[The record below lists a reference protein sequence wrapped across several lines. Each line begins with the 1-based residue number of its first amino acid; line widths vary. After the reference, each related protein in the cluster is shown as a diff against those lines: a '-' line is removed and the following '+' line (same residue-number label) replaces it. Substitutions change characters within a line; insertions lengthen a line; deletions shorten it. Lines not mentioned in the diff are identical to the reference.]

1 MVDALL
7 VAVMLTAAQA
17 DDEALDAPVAVPPPS
32 EEEEAPPS
40 GLVSLTEYQI
50 AQVNRMDV
58 AGGRTRVSVES
69 NAPSPRLG
77 SFPVRFFV
85 DNTGGPRQTI
95 NLAIRGTIAG
105 SMHVVQRSV
114 EVNAGERRVV
124 NVPVSSEMR
133 YGTVVATGPGIS
145 EQSNASMYFQS
156 TYDPQRVV
164 LSISRP
170 ENFEKFAGK
179 APRYSGANVLVHA
192 IPPDEAPAELASYLG
207 YDLIVVPDG
216 ATLDSLEEG
225 QRRAL
230 EGFVATGG
238 HLLVGGTIRSTAM
251 FPLAGDLKGGTANM
265 RYGFGRLMTAS
276 AGTQAGNLRLFRETY
291 PVSPHG
297 PLPEYERRYN
307 SASVVKDLLLP
318 QATAP
323 LGRFLLI
330 IALFTLAIGPGS
342 VWVARRRG
350 PAALLVTI
358 PGTAIVTCAMI
369 ITYSLIADGFVVHS
383 STYGFT
389 VLDKREHRAITHGIT
404 AYYANLAP
412 SKATFGPS
420 TMIIA
425 PFEDRR
431 EKYIADMAWRDGL
444 TLSGDFVPSRT
455 YREWGFTSIEPT
467 RARIVVKQ
475 QGGDVVVQNALGF
488 KVARIVVNVN
498 GKYFTGGPIR
508 DGGEETLAA
517 GNTLEWAGSITGARF
532 SADVTQTVASRVLD
546 KGSFLARAEGEGF
559 VPTGGI
565 GSSLNSSE
573 QWIRGEFEE

>member
-1 MVDALL
+1 MVEAFL
-7 VAVMLTAAQA
+7 VAAMLAVTQA
-17 DDEALDAPVAVPPPS
+17 DEEAVAVPAVPAD
-32 EEEEAPPS
+32 EEEVVPS

-50 AQVNRMDV
+50 SQVNRMDV
-58 AGGRTRVSVES
+58 ASGRTRVSVES

-85 DNTGGPRQTI
+85 DNTSGPRQTI
-95 NLAIRGTIAG
+95 NFAIRGTIAG

-114 EVNAGERRVV
+114 EISAGERRVV
-124 NVPVSSEMR
+124 NVPVAAEMR
-133 YGTVVATGPGIS
+133 YGTVTATGPGIS

-164 LSISRP
+164 LSISQP
-170 ENFEKFAGK
+170 EAFEKFAGK

-192 IPPDEAPAELASYLG
+192 IPPEEAPAELASYLG

-225 QRRAL
+225 PRRAL
-230 EGFVATGG
+230 EAFVATGG
-238 HLLVGGTIRSTAM
+238 HLLVGGTIRSAAL
-251 FPLAGDLKGGTANM
+251 FPLVSDVKGTSVNT
-265 RYGFGRLMTAS
+265 RYGFGRLMTAAS
-276 AGTQAGNLRLFRETY
+276 GSQTSNLRLFRETY
-291 PVSPHG
+291 PVSPYG
-297 PLPEYERRYN
+297 PLPEYERRFN
-307 SASVVKDLLLP
+307 SASALKDLLLP

-358 PGTAIVTCAMI
+358 PGTAIITCTMI
-369 ITYSLIADGFVVHS
+369 IVYSLMADGFVVHS

-389 VLDKREHRAITHGIT
+389 VLDTREHRAITHGVT

-425 PFEDRR
+425 PFEERR
-431 EKYIADMAWRDGL
+431 EKYIADMSWRDGL

-455 YREWGFTSIEPT
+455 YREWGFTSVEPT

-475 QGGDVVVQNALGF
+475 KGSDVVVQNALGF
-488 KVARIVVNVN
+488 KVQRIVVNVN
-498 GKYFTGGPIR
+498 GRYFTGGPIR
-508 DGGEETLAA
+508 DGGEETLPS
-517 GNTLEWAGSITGARF
+517 GNTLEWVGSAATSRF
-532 SADVTQTVASRVLD
+532 SAAVTQTVASRALD
-546 KGSFLARAEGEGF
+546 KGFFLARAEGEGF

-565 GSSLNSSE
+565 SASLNNSE